1 MFDLTTKNETHNSA
15 SPVIYKPL
23 ARMHCGAHIVAN
35 RKPRQ
40 SYRKQRTK
48 KARVDNFRAAVSFAY
63 AMDWPVNVSITIT
76 WSALREAGDHS
87 EGHCLGKSAIE
98 RDAYLRRELARVAR
112 REGLPFV
119 AIWGRDVGIVMGSHV
134 HLGIFWPHYRLRPLL
149 ELIER
154 ITGSSPEYV
163 KPAYE
168 DKHVA
173 RSVCGGW
180 LVDMNR
186 RGKAG
191 ALDWSD
197 YISQQDDKHH
207 RAPALPG
214 KAYGVSE
221 VIGKKAREAARAQL
235 EARMAWMPL
244 LARENVMKPIYGPST
259 SLRGHGAI
267 ENNQTIQ
274 IATAVSD

>member
-1 MFDLTTKNETHNSA
+1 MFDLTTKNESDNST
-15 SPVIYKPL
+15 SPVIHKPL
-23 ARMHCGAHIVAN
+23 ARMPCGLHIVAN
-35 RKPRQ
+35 KKPHQ

-48 KARVDNFRAAVSFAY
+48 KARTDNFKAAVSFAY
-63 AMDWPVNVSITIT
+63 AIDWPVNISITVT
-76 WSALREAGDHS
+76 WSALITAGEHN
-87 EGHCLGKSAIE
+87 EGNCLGKSASE
-98 RDAYLRRELARVAR
+98 RDTYLRREIARLAR

-119 AIWGRDVGIVMGSHV
+119 AIWGRDVGPVMGSHV
-134 HLGIFWPHYRLRPLL
+134 HLGLFWPHYRLQPLL

-163 KPAYE
+163 KPPYE
-168 DKHVA
+168 DQHVA

-180 LVDMNR
+180 QVDMNR

-197 YISQQDDKHH
+197 YVSQQDDKHH

-221 VIGKKAREAARAQL
+221 AIGKKAREAAIAQL
-235 EARMAWMPL
+235 EASIAWMPIE
-244 LARENVMKPIYGPST
+244 ARESALSPIYGP
-259 SLRGHGAI
+259 H
-267 ENNQTIQ
+267 
-274 IATAVSD
+274 TAHMGQ

>member
-1 MFDLTTKNETHNSA
+1 MFDLTTRNESDNSA
-15 SPVIYKPL
+15 SPVIIKPL
-23 ARMHCGAHIVAN
+23 ARVPCRPHIVAN
-35 RKPRQ
+35 KKPRQ

-48 KARVDNFRAAVSFAY
+48 KARTDNFRAAVSFAY
-63 AMDWPVNVSITIT
+63 EMDWPIYVCITIT
-76 WSALREAGDHS
+76 WSALIAAGEHN
-87 EGHCLGKSAIE
+87 EGNCLGKSASE
-98 RDAYLRRELARVAR
+98 RDTYLRREIARLAR

-119 AIWGRDVGIVMGSHV
+119 AIWGRDVGAVMGSHV
-134 HLGIFWPHYRLRPLL
+134 HLGLFWPHYRLQPLL

-154 ITGSSPEYV
+154 ITGSSPEYI

-168 DKHVA
+168 DQHVA

-180 LVDMNR
+180 QVDMNR

-197 YISQQDDKHH
+197 YVSQQEDKHH

-221 VIGKKAREAARAQL
+221 AIGKQAREAARAHL
-235 EARMAWMPL
+235 EARVAWMPVSASKNAL
-244 LARENVMKPIYGPST
+244 KSIYGPHTLSE
-259 SLRGHGAI
+259 G
-267 ENNQTIQ
+267 Q
-274 IATAVSD
+274 